1 MNRLPRQLAGLAL
14 LLCAGLAWSHEQKAA
29 VTTVE
34 NNPRTG
40 NVEVIHRFLLHD
52 VEHAARDLG
61 WSSSDLLSNPE
72 DQARF
77 AAYVA
82 SRFALTLR
90 GGGPLALEL
99 VGQEADG
106 RYLWVYQE
114 HDGELDLSSLVV
126 NNTVLSAI
134 WPEQHHMVNVKLAD
148 EVRSLLFTGGT
159 TRLAM
164 D

>member
-1 MNRLPRQLAGLAL
+1 MNSPFRRLIGLAL
-14 LLCAGLAWSHEQKAA
+14 LLGANLAIAHEQKAA
-29 VTTVE
+29 VTTIE

-40 NVEVIHRFLLHD
+40 KVEVIHRFLLHD

-61 WSSSDLLSNPE
+61 WPSSDLLSNPE

-82 SRFALTLR
+82 SRFQVGLR
-90 GGGPLALEL
+90 DRGPVSLDL
-99 VGQEADG
+99 VGQEAEG

-114 HDGELDLSSLVV
+114 HSGDLKLGSLVV
-126 NNTVLSAI
+126 SNTVLRAI
-134 WPEQHHMVNVKLAD
+134 WPEQHHLVNVKLVD
-148 EVRSLLFTGGT
+148 EVRSLLFTAGT